1 LEFDYRSF
9 DLPIKDV
16 IPEIKEELVK
26 SNTLIVKAPPGAG
39 KSTLIPLAFLN
50 EKWLGEKKILMLE
63 PRRLAA
69 KSIASRLADLLG
81 EKLGETVG
89 YRIRF
94 ESKIGPNTKIEVLT
108 EGILTRM
115 LQQDNSLENVGMVI
129 FDEFHERSIHAD
141 LALAL
146 SRESQQVLRPDLR
159 LLVMSAT
166 LDTPELTQALEAKLI
181 ESEGRQYPVNIN
193 YAGEADWKLLP
204 ELCSRLIKKVL
215 EGHSRGD
222 ILVFLPG
229 QGEIKKCEQLLRS
242 SATGVHIRPLYGQLP
257 FKEQRAA
264 ILPDKN
270 GTRKVVL
277 ATNIAETS
285 LTIEGISIVIDSG
298 FERKAQF
305 NPNSGLTRLE
315 TQRISKDSA
324 DQRAGRAGR
333 LGPGTCY
340 RMWTLGIHSKMKTHA
355 APEIENADL
364 APLALDLA
372 QWGIQDANSLIWVTP
387 PPLGNLSKAVDL
399 LHELGALENKRIT
412 AHGKEL
418 QKLPTHPRIAHMLIA
433 AKQLDQLSLACDIA
447 ALLEERD
454 PLPKEAGIDIN
465 LRIEALR
472 RYRKDNGGPNRLQQI
487 EKIAQQYRS
496 MFNVKCDNGLFDE
509 HDTGLLIAHT
519 YPERIACARPG
530 NNAQFQMANGKF
542 AAAGHKDDLA
552 HAPWLAIANVADRQ
566 GSGKIFLAS
575 PLNPKDLLPMVK
587 TKKTISWNTK
597 KGGLLA
603 SEDLRIGNIVLKST
617 PLDAPDKDEII
628 KVICHAIEKE
638 GQSLLNWDDNVEQW
652 QNRIISLR
660 TWNQNESWPDVST
673 ENLLKTNEDWLSPYI
688 TEVNS
693 PEDLKKINL
702 FEILRYS
709 LPLEKQEILEKLAP
723 RKIKVPSG
731 SEIKLTYQ
739 SNGSD
744 PVLAVRLQ
752 ECFGMTATPKVN
764 NGKQNVLMHLLS
776 PGFKIVQIT
785 SDLKSFWNEGY
796 HEVRKD
802 LRMRYKKHFWPENPW
817 EVEAIKGSRKRK

>member
-1 LEFDYRSF
+1 MEFDYRSF
-9 DLPIKDV
+9 DLPIKEV
-16 IPEIKEELVK
+16 IPEIKEELSK

-39 KSTLIPLAFLN
+39 KSTLLPLVFLN
-50 EKWLGEKKILMLE
+50 EKWLNGKKILVLE

-69 KSIASRLADLLG
+69 KSIAARLADLLG
-81 EKLGETVG
+81 ENLGETVG

-108 EGILTRM
+108 EGILTRI
-115 LQQDNSLENVGMVI
+115 LQQDNSLENVGMII

-166 LDTPELTQALEAKLI
+166 LDTPELSSALKSKLI
-181 ESEGRQYPVNIN
+181 ESEGRQYPVEIK
-193 YAGEADWKLLP
+193 YAGEADEKVLP
-204 ELCSRLIKKVL
+204 ELCARLIKQVIDEHP
-215 EGHSRGD
+215 EGD
-222 ILVFLPG
+222 LLVFLPG
-229 QGEIKKCEQLLRS
+229 QGEIKKCEQLLKRG
-242 SATGVHIRPLYGQLP
+242 TNGILIRPLYGQLP
-257 FKEQRAA
+257 FKEQKAA
-264 ILPDKN
+264 IFPDKN

-333 LGPGTCY
+333 LNEGTCY
-340 RMWTLGIHSKMKTHA
+340 RMWTLGVHSKMKTHA
-355 APEIENADL
+355 APEIEQADL

-372 QWGIQDANSLIWVTP
+372 QWGIQDANELIWITP
-387 PPLGNLSKAVDL
+387 PPSGNLSKAVKL
-399 LHELGALENKRIT
+399 LHELDALENNRIT

-418 QKLPTHPRIAHMLIA
+418 QKLPTHPRIAHMLLA
-433 AKQLDQLSLACDIA
+433 AEQMDQISLACDLA

-454 PLPKEAGIDIN
+454 PLAKEVGIDIN

-472 RYRKDNGGPNRLQQI
+472 RFRKDGRGPLRLKQI
-487 EKIAQQYRS
+487 EKIAQQYRKI
-496 MFNVKCDNGLFDE
+496 FNANCDNGFFDE
-509 HDTGLLIAHT
+509 HDTGLLIAYA

-587 TKKTISWNTK
+587 TKETISWNTK

-603 SEDLRIGNIVLKST
+603 TEDLRIGNIILKST
-617 PLDAPDKDEII
+617 PIDEPNQEEIT
-628 KVICHAIEKE
+628 KVICQAIEKE
-638 GQSLLNWDDNVEQW
+638 GKSLLNWDENVDQW

-660 TWNQNESWPDVST
+660 AWNPNESWPDVST
-673 ENLLKTNEDWLSPYI
+673 EKLLKSNEEWLTPYLAQ
-688 TEVNS
+688 VRS

-709 LPLEKQEILEKLAP
+709 LSIEKQEMLEKLAP

-739 SNGSD
+739 PNGSD

-752 ECFGMTATPKVN
+752 ECFGMTHTPKVN
-764 NGKQNVLMHLLS
+764 NDKQNVLMHLLS

>member
-1 LEFDYRSF
+1 MEFDYCSF
-9 DLPIKDV
+9 DLPIKEV
-16 IPEIKEELVK
+16 IPEIKEELSK

-39 KSTLIPLAFLN
+39 KSTLLPLVFLS
-50 EKWLGEKKILMLE
+50 EKWLNGKKILVLE

-69 KSIASRLADLLG
+69 KSIAVRLADLLE

-108 EGILTRM
+108 EGILTRI
-115 LQQDNSLENVGMVI
+115 LQQDNSLENVGMII

-166 LDTPELTQALEAKLI
+166 LDTPELSNALNSKLI
-181 ESEGRQYPVNIN
+181 QSEGRQYPVEIK
-193 YAGEADWKLLP
+193 YAGEADEKLLP
-204 ELCSRLIKKVL
+204 ELCARLIKQVIDEHPK
-215 EGHSRGD
+215 GD
-222 ILVFLPG
+222 LLVFLPG
-229 QGEIKKCEQLLRS
+229 QGEIKKCEQILKRNIN
-242 SATGVHIRPLYGQLP
+242 GVLIRPLYGQLP
-257 FKEQRAA
+257 FKEQKAA
-264 ILPDKN
+264 IFPDKN
-270 GTRKVVL
+270 GVRKVVL

-298 FERKAQF
+298 FERKALF

-333 LGPGTCY
+333 LNAGTCY
-340 RMWTLGIHSKMKTHA
+340 RLWTLGVQSKMKTHA
-355 APEIENADL
+355 APEIEQADL

-372 QWGIQDANSLIWVTP
+372 QWGIQDANDLVWVTP
-387 PPLGNLSKAVDL
+387 PPSGNLSKAVKL
-399 LHELGALENKRIT
+399 LHELDALENNRIT
-412 AHGKEL
+412 THGKDI
-418 QKLPTHPRIAHMLIA
+418 QKLPTHPRIAHMLLA
-433 AKQLDQLSLACDIA
+433 AEQMNQISLACDLA

-454 PLPKEAGIDIN
+454 PLPTEAGIDIN

-472 RYRKDNGGPNRLQQI
+472 RFRKDGRGPFRLNQI
-487 EKIAQQYRS
+487 EKIAQQYRKI
-496 MFNVKCDNGLFDE
+496 FNTDCDNEFFDE
-509 HDTGLLIAHT
+509 HDTGLLIAYA

-587 TKKTISWNTK
+587 TKETISWNTK

-603 SEDLRIGNIVLKST
+603 SEDLRIGNIILKST
-617 PLDAPDKDEII
+617 PIDEPDQEEIT
-628 KVICHAIEKE
+628 KVICQAIEKE
-638 GQSLLNWDDNVEQW
+638 GKSLLNWDENVEQW

-660 TWNQNESWPDVST
+660 AWNPNESWPDVST
-673 ENLLKTNEDWLSPYI
+673 ENLLKTNEEWLSPYI

-709 LPLEKQEILEKLAP
+709 IPLDEQEMLEKLAP

-752 ECFGMTATPKVN
+752 ECFGMTDTPKVN
-764 NGKQNVLMHLLS
+764 NGRQNVLMHLLS

-817 EVEAIKGSRKRK
+817 EVDAIKGSRKRK